1 MSRILV
7 KVKTNSSQEKIVKI
21 GEDNY
26 VVYLR
31 AKPHDGEA
39 NKVLIERLADYFK
52 VAKTSIRIVCGI
64 KSHDKVVEF

>member
-21 GEDNY
+21 GEDDY
-26 VVYLR
+26 AVYLR

-39 NKVLIERLADYFK
+39 NKVLLACLADYFK
-52 VAKTSIRIVCGI
+52 VAKTSIKIVRGI
-64 KSHDKVVEF
+64 KSHNKIVEF